1 MVFSVLLLANIG
13 FIISLYLY
21 LLEQKV
27 KRDPRYKP
35 FCDISD
41 RISCTK
47 PMQSAYTSLFYLPNS
62 VVAMLFY
69 ILIEVLAVFGP
80 QIVLIL
86 AALIGCIGSCILGY
100 VLYFKIKSLCLL
112 CTSLYIIN
120 FFILFLSIAR

>member
-27 KRDPRYKP
+27 KRDPQYKP

-47 PMQSAYTSLFYLPNS
+47 PMQSAYNSLFYLPNS

-80 QIVLIL
+80 HTVLIM
-86 AALIGCIGSCILGY
+86 AALIGCIGSCTLGY
-100 VLYFKIKSLCLL
+100 VLYFRIKSLCLL

-120 FFILFLSIAR
+120 FFILFLSIGR